1 LYKIFSMPPVIDDAT
16 APSAPGARPRGP
28 APARASVWLS
38 EWLLRAERAVV
49 MALMALL
56 FGLILLNVASRYGG
70 FPIFWVDEA
79 AIYAVVWLTFIGASA
94 MSRLRLDFAVTMLTG
109 AVSPAAAR
117 WLQRAA
123 ALANLLFVLALA
135 AMCAW
140 WLDPAG
146 FAEAGF
152 DAKAFAAQSFNFLYT
167 ERTQA
172 LGWPTWVFYLVM
184 PLYALCAAVHALAN
198 LVEDL
203 GWVDRIERAPLGG
216 HAEA

>member
-1 LYKIFSMPPVIDDAT
+1 VGF
-16 APSAPGARPRGP
+16 
-28 APARASVWLS
+28 
-38 EWLLRAERAVV
+38 
-49 MALMALL
+49 ALGSALL

-109 AVSPAAAR
+109 AVGAGVAR
-117 WLQRAA
+117 WLQRVA
-123 ALANLLFVLALA
+123 ALSNLLFMLALG

-146 FAEAGF
+146 FAAAGF

-184 PLYALCAAVHALAN
+184 PLFAACAAVHALAN

-203 GWVDRIERAPLGG
+203 GWVPRIERAPLGG

>member
-1 LYKIFSMPPVIDDAT
+1 MVEPA
-16 APSAPGARPRGP
+16 GARPAPNSSASAPPSRGP

-38 EWLLRAERAVV
+38 ERLLRAERAVV

-123 ALANLLFVLALA
+123 ALANLLFMLALA

-184 PLYALCAAVHALAN
+184 PLYALCAVVHALAN